1 MFKYPQSVLYRFF
14 CARGCIEW
22 STLRELKSTQTSPPL
37 VSLGD
42 DPEESREGR
51 SVLEEGAERRRP
63 SPKDFDPHHIARF
76 CLRLLHLPSSFPL
89 GTIILIPY
97 ILFKR
102 RFAPK
107 SEPRYFRA
115 SSWILLASSFP
126 ELITLSTYNPFANL
140 ASTRTMFEIPVSR
153 KVLKKKKKLNNA
165 LHERKICQVLI
176 YQCWMWK
183 VKGSYEQVQYLHIY
197 V

>member
-1 MFKYPQSVLYRFF
+1 MFYHLYKTFLINSLYYYYCYWQRKTRKIYVSNNRNDYDIKHGRIIFNIISQIFILLLRERSTAFF
-14 CARGCIEW
+14 SARGCIEW
-22 STLRELKSTQTSPPL
+22 STLRELKSTPTSPPT

-107 SEPRYFRA
+107 SVPRYFRT
-115 SSWILLASSFP
+115 SP
-126 ELITLSTYNPFANL
+126 
-140 ASTRTMFEIPVSR
+140 
-153 KVLKKKKKLNNA
+153 
-165 LHERKICQVLI
+165 
-176 YQCWMWK
+176 
-183 VKGSYEQVQYLHIY
+183 
-197 V
+197 